1 METILFWIIVGLVI
15 FEYLLSEFL
24 AYLNTKNYS
33 IELPKELEWIYD
45 KEKYEKSQKYD
56 KEKHKFSLIESTFQ
70 FILLMILISFW
81 IFWKFDIFLRG
92 FIIENPILLSLVFF
106 LIIVLIQTILSLPFS
121 YYSTFVIEQKYGF
134 NKSTKAIFFTD
145 FIKSLFLS
153 IIFGGIILFLILFL
167 YQKLAENFWL
177 AAWGVMTFF
186 SLFMMMFYS
195 NIIVPLFNKQTALEE
210 GSLRKAIEDFG
221 KKVGFHIDNIYVIDG
236 SKRSSKANAYF
247 TGLGPKKRIVLFD
260 TLIND
265 MSEEEIVA
273 VLAHEI
279 GHYKKKH
286 TLQMLIFSI
295 IQTGLMLFILSLALK
310 YPDFSLALWGGVK
323 SFHLSLI
330 AFSFL
335 FTPLSLIL
343 WILWNMLSR
352 KNEYQADEFSGKN
365 YNPQAL
371 QEALKKLSINNLSNL
386 RPHPAYEFFYYSHPT
401 VLKRLQFLENIK
413 KK

>member
-1 METILFWIIVGLVI
+1 
-15 FEYLLSEFL
+15 
-24 AYLNTKNYS
+24 
-33 IELPKELEWIYD
+33 
-45 KEKYEKSQKYD
+45 
-56 KEKHKFSLIESTFQ
+56 
-70 FILLMILISFW
+70 
-81 IFWKFDIFLRG
+81 
-92 FIIENPILLSLVFF
+92 
-106 LIIVLIQTILSLPFS
+106 
-121 YYSTFVIEQKYGF
+121 VIEQKYGF

-167 YQKLAENFWL
+167 YQKLSENFWL

-310 YPDFSLALWGGVK
+310 YPDFSLAL
-323 SFHLSLI
+323 
-330 AFSFL
+330 
-335 FTPLSLIL
+335 
-343 WILWNMLSR
+343 
-352 KNEYQADEFSGKN
+352 
-365 YNPQAL
+365 
-371 QEALKKLSINNLSNL
+371 
-386 RPHPAYEFFYYSHPT
+386 
-401 VLKRLQFLENIK
+401 
-413 KK
+413 